1 MESADGENG
10 VTKTVTYSA
19 QFVNGMNIIDRYILK
34 KVLST
39 FFFVV
44 LILMAIITIIDV
56 TEKMDKFS
64 KNNLD
69 AYTVLGYYL
78 DFIPWIAGLVTPITI
93 FIAIIYVTSR
103 MAGHTEIIAIL
114 SSGVSFRRM
123 LLPYFVASLVVGS
136 ISFAL
141 NGWVIPRATK
151 SRLAF
156 ELQYFNNRYY
166 FDARNIHLQVAPQVY
181 LFIQN
186 YNNVSNM
193 GYQFSLERF
202 DKNILIEKLT
212 ADNILWDTVKH
223 KWTLKFWKLKRIDD
237 IFAASQTGDPS
248 QLMSSGATMDTTL
261 AISPK
266 DFEAQERSY
275 EGMTTPELYDH
286 IDKLK
291 FRGASGVQMYEVDKQ
306 IRFAA
311 PFTTFILVFMGV
323 TVSSRKSRGGTG
335 LQIAVGFVLAF
346 VFILF
351 FLLTRSFAETG
362 SMHPI
367 IAAWTPNIIFAAI
380 STVLF
385 RYTPQ

>member
-1 MESADGENG
+1 M
-10 VTKTVTYSA
+10 K
-19 QFVNGMNIIDRYILK
+19 IIDQYILK
-34 KVLST
+34 RVLST

-44 LILMAIITIIDV
+44 LILMAIITVIDI
-56 TEKMDKFS
+56 TEKMDKFA

-69 AYTVLGYYL
+69 SGAVLGYYL
-78 DFIPWIAGLVTPITI
+78 DFIPWIMGLITPITI

-103 MAGHTEIIAIL
+103 MASHTEIISIL
-114 SSGVSFRRM
+114 SGGVSFRRF
-123 LLPYFVASLVVGS
+123 LVPYFIAAGVVAS

-141 NGWVIPRATK
+141 NGWVIPAATK

-166 FDARNIHLQVAPQVY
+166 YDARNIHLQVAPQVY

-186 YNNVSNM
+186 YNNVTNV

-202 DKNILIEKLT
+202 QDNVLVEKLT
-212 ADNILWDTVKH
+212 ADNITWDTVKRT
-223 KWTLKFWKLKRIDD
+223 WSLKYWKLHRVNDV
-237 IFAASQTGDPS
+237 FTSASTTDPKTF
-248 QLMSSGATMDTTL
+248 LTYGNEMDTAL

-275 EGMTTPELYDH
+275 EGMTTPELTEH
-286 IDKLK
+286 IAKLR
-291 FRGASGVQMYEVDKQ
+291 FRGASGVAMYEVEKH
-306 IRFAA
+306 IRTAA

-335 LQIAVGFVLAF
+335 LQIALGFVLAF
-346 VFILF
+346 IFILF
-351 FLLTRSFAETG
+351 FLLTRRFAETG

-367 IAAWTPNIIFAAI
+367 LAAWTPNCIF
-380 STVLF
+380 TVVSLVLYRF
-385 RYTPQ
+385 TPR

>member
-1 MESADGENG
+1 M
-10 VTKTVTYSA
+10 K
-19 QFVNGMNIIDRYILK
+19 ILDRYILK

-44 LILMAIITIIDV
+44 LILMAIITVIDI
-56 TEKMDKFS
+56 TEKMDKFA

-69 AYTVLGYYL
+69 AKTIVGYYV
-78 DFIPWIAGLVTPITI
+78 DFLPWIAGLITPITI

-103 MAGHTEIIAIL
+103 LAGHTEIISML
-114 SSGVSFRRM
+114 SSGISFRRL
-123 LLPYFVASLVVGS
+123 LLPYFAAALVVAS

-166 FDARNIHLQVAPQVY
+166 FDARNIHLQVAPEVY

-186 YNNVSNM
+186 YNNVSNV

-202 DKNILIEKLT
+202 ENNVLIEKLT
-212 ADNILWDTVKH
+212 ADNITWDTVKH
-223 KWTLKFWKLKRIDD
+223 TWTLTRWKSRRVNDV
-237 IFAASQTGDPS
+237 FTASTNETSGF
-248 QLMSSGATMDTTL
+248 LSSGASLDTAL

-275 EGMTTPELYDH
+275 EGMTTPELKDH
-286 IDKLK
+286 IKKLK

-306 IRFAA
+306 IRMAA

-335 LQIAVGFVLAF
+335 LQIALGFVLAF

-367 IAAWTPNIIFAAI
+367 VAAWTPNIIFSVVSGI
-380 STVLF
+380 LYN
-385 RYTPQ
+385 YTPR

>member
-1 MESADGENG
+1 M
-10 VTKTVTYSA
+10 K
-19 QFVNGMNIIDRYILK
+19 IIDRYILK

-44 LILMAIITIIDV
+44 LILMAIITVIDI
-56 TEKMDKFS
+56 TEKMDRFS

-69 AYTVLGYYL
+69 ALTVAGYYV
-78 DFIPWIAGLVTPITI
+78 DFLPWIAGLITPITI

-103 MAGHTEIIAIL
+103 LAGHTEIISIL
-114 SSGVSFRRM
+114 SSGVSFQRF
-123 LLPYFVASLVVGS
+123 LLPYFIASLIVGS
-136 ISFAL
+136 ISFVL

-166 FDARNIHLQVAPQVY
+166 FEARNIHLQVAPQVY

-186 YNNVSNM
+186 YNNVSNV

-202 DKNILIEKLT
+202 ENNVLVEKLT
-212 ADNILWDTVKH
+212 ADNITWDTTKH
-223 KWTLKFWKLKRIDD
+223 TWTLKFWKIRQVNN
-237 IFAASQTGDPS
+237 IFTSASTDSIREFMRTGEK
-248 QLMSSGATMDTTL
+248 MDTTL

-275 EGMTTPELYDH
+275 EGMTTPELFEH
-286 IDKLK
+286 IEKLK
-291 FRGASGVQMYEVDKQ
+291 FRGASGVQLYEVDKQ

-311 PFTTFILVFMGV
+311 PFTTFVLVFMGV

-346 VFILF
+346 IFILF

-362 SMHPI
+362 SMLPI
-367 IAAWTPNIIFAAI
+367 VAAWTPNIIFSAVSA
-380 STVLF
+380 VLY
-385 RYTPQ
+385 RYTPR

>member
-1 MESADGENG
+1 M
-10 VTKTVTYSA
+10 K
-19 QFVNGMNIIDRYILK
+19 ILDRYILK

-44 LILMAIITIIDV
+44 LILMAIITVIDI
-56 TEKMDKFS
+56 TEKMDKFA

-69 AYTVLGYYL
+69 AQTIFGYYV
-78 DFIPWIAGLVTPITI
+78 DFLPWIAGLITPITI

-103 MAGHTEIIAIL
+103 LAGHTEIISMF
-114 SSGVSFRRM
+114 SSGISFRRL
-123 LLPYFVASLVVGS
+123 LLPYFAAALVVAS

-186 YNNVSNM
+186 YNNVANM

-202 DKNILIEKLT
+202 DNNILIEKLT
-212 ADNILWDTVKH
+212 ADNISWDSVKH
-223 KWTLKFWKLKRIDD
+223 TWTLLRWKIRRINDV
-237 IFAASQTGDPS
+237 FTASPTGATAGFG
-248 QLMSSGATMDTTL
+248 LLTSGATLDTAL
-261 AISPK
+261 IISPK

-275 EGMTTPELYDH
+275 EGMTTPELNEH
-286 IDKLK
+286 INKLK

-335 LQIAVGFVLAF
+335 LQIALGFVLAF
-346 VFILF
+346 IFILF

-367 IAAWTPNIIFAAI
+367 VAAWTPNIIF
-380 STVLF
+380 SVVSGVLYG
-385 RYTPQ
+385 YTPR

>member
-1 MESADGENG
+1 M
-10 VTKTVTYSA
+10 TLK
-19 QFVNGMNIIDRYILK
+19 IIDRYILK

-44 LILMAIITIIDV
+44 LILMAIITVIDV

-69 AYTVLGYYL
+69 FNAILGYYL
-78 DFIPWIAGLVTPITI
+78 DFIPWIAGLITPITI

-103 MAGHTEIIAIL
+103 MAGHTEIISIL

-123 LLPYFVASLVVGS
+123 LLPYLIASLVVAS
-136 ISFAL
+136 ISFVL

-186 YNNVSNM
+186 YNNVSNQ

-202 DKNILIEKLT
+202 DKNVLIEKLT
-212 ADNILWDTVKH
+212 AENITWDTAKH
-223 KWTLKFWKLKRIDD
+223 TWTLRLWKIHKVND
-237 IFAASQTGDPS
+237 IFASTKNPDSIQFLT
-248 QLMSSGATMDTTL
+248 SGNSLDTAL

-275 EGMTTPELYDH
+275 EGMTTPELFEH
-286 IDKLK
+286 INKLK

-335 LQIAVGFVLAF
+335 LQIALGFVLAF

-362 SMHPI
+362 SMHPVV
-367 IAAWTPNIIFAAI
+367 AAWTPNLIFIVI
-380 STVLF
+380 SGVLY
-385 RYTPQ
+385 RYTPR